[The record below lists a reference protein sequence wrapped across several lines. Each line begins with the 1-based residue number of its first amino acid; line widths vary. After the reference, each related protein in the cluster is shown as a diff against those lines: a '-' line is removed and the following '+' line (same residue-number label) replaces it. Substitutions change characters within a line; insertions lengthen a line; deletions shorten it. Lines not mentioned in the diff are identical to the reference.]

1 MFSHLGLFEILLL
14 IGIPCMSLLVLGGVI
29 ALVIILVRKNRNP

>member
-1 MFSHLGLFEILLL
+1 MFSQLGLFEILLL
-14 IGIPCMSLLVLGGVI
+14 IGIPCVSLLLLGGVI